1 MAVVSGFTKS
11 TEELLQQTSAIRA
24 SIFATK
30 KSFNKINKVFERRT
44 KIRSQIFRNREIS
57 NARKIEAL
65 NRKEQRE
72 AFEGAKFSIRTPA
85 RPNVRLTAPGKGF
98 LGRIMDF
105 IGSLAIGWILSN
117 LPVWI
122 KWGNAFIKKAQT
134 IWTSLSNF
142 VTAGYRAMV
151 SFGDTLRNVSSAMA
165 NFEFAKVPGEIN
177 NGMNE
182 FEKQLGLMSDE
193 FEKGFGLFD
202 ELKLEDVQGQAET
215 AEPTPQ
221 EQSGAAVPAG
231 TYGTGRSYYSEGG
244 TKITDVGGK
253 DYGTYIPGGFGS
265 RGSARVHGVGGQRG
279 HTGEDYAMP
288 IGTPLT
294 MIAKG
299 TVIDVET
306 NVARGGGYGKFVTIQ
321 LDSGEYVKLAHLDS
335 VNVRKGDRVGAGTGP
350 GGTAKVVGFS
360 GDTGLSTGPH
370 LHLDYA
376 KSYNPSS
383 STVSGTMDP
392 MSFIN
397 GGGLVKGK
405 NVKSTGEVV
414 EERPASQPASLTKP
428 TPQQTLMGQP
438 APSGGTLSTEQLVS
452 IAKQAG
458 FNQQNAVIAAA
469 VAKAESG
476 GRSGVVNDNPGTG
489 DLSYGLWQ
497 INMIGRLGPARLKQF
512 GITSYEQ
519 LKDPL
524 TNAKAAFIL
533 SGGSNFNPWSVY
545 KSGKYKSFLP
555 EAQKAAGVAPGQF
568 TATQQQ
574 NVPGSITPTQE
585 GEVVFA
591 EFPASGA
598 AVPAGYEG
606 SAPSGGGAAT
616 LAAVGP
622 GKSESELLNTFIK
635 NRLLVELSY
644 L

>member
-1 MAVVSGFTKS
+1 MAIVSGFTKS
-11 TEELLQQTSAIRA
+11 TEDLLQQTSAIKS

-30 KSFNKINKVFERRT
+30 KSFSKINKVFERRT
-44 KIRSQIFRNREIS
+44 KIRSTIFKNRQLV

-72 AFEGAKFSIRTPA
+72 AFEAARFTIRRPGAA
-85 RPNVRLTAPGKGF
+85 RSRLSAPGKGF

-117 LPVWI
+117 LPTWI
-122 KWGNAFIKKAQT
+122 KWGQMFYARMEAL
-134 IWTSLSNF
+134 WTSLSSF
-142 VTAGYRAMV
+142 VGAAYRAVV
-151 SFGDTLRNVSSAMA
+151 SFGDTIKNVSMQIADF
-165 NFEFAKVPGEIN
+165 NFAAIPGEVQK
-177 NGMNE
+177 GMNE
-182 FEKQLGLMSDE
+182 LEKQFGLMSAE

-202 ELKLEDVQGQAET
+202 DLKLEDVEPPQET

-221 EQSGAAVPAG
+221 EQSGAALPSSYGGPSMTATGGAKASPYIYSGYGPRTRPTAGASTNHGGVDISGGPWQAG
-231 TYGTGRSYYSEGG
+231 TPISVIKPGTVAETGDLGRSGWGKYVVIKHDDGTYSLYGHLSQISVSQG
-244 TKITDVGGK
+244 TKIKNESG
-253 DYGTYIPGGFGS
+253 
-265 RGSARVHGVGGQRG
+265 A
-279 HTGEDYAMP
+279 A
-288 IGTPLT
+288 
-294 MIAKG
+294 
-299 TVIDVET
+299 TVI
-306 NVARGGGYGKFVTIQ
+306 GK
-321 LDSGEYVKLAHLDS
+321 
-335 VNVRKGDRVGAGTGP
+335 VGSTG
-350 GGTAKVVGFS
+350 V
-360 GDTGLSTGPH
+360 STGPH
-370 LHLDYA
+370 LHFELG
-376 KSYNPSS
+376 
-383 STVSGTMDP
+383 SGW
-392 MSFIN
+392 N
-397 GGGLVKGK
+397 GTITGK
-405 NVKSTGEVV
+405 VN
-414 EERPASQPASLTKP
+414 PASQIDNYVRGGGNVKVTQTSQPATIANP
-428 TPQQTLMGQP
+428 TPQQTLMGQS

-512 GITSYEQ
+512 GISSNEQ

-568 TATQQQ
+568 TAMQQQ
-574 NVPGSITPTQE
+574 NVPGSITPSNE

-598 AVPAGYEG
+598 AVPSGYGGGGGGGGVSAIPSG
-606 SAPSGGGAAT
+606 SA
-616 LAAVGP
+616 
-622 GKSESELLNTFIK
+622 KSESELLNTFIK